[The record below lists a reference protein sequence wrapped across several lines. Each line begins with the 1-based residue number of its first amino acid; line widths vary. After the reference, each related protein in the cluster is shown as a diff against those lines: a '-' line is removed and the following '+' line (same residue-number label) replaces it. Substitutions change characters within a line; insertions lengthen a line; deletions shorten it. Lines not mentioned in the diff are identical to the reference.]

1 MNVNDLRQRRESYL
15 AEMRAIQ
22 AAPAGEDD
30 DLSTDQEH
38 NLEVL
43 KGKIEKTERRIAD
56 REFTDARDL
65 AARGELLNSTSHSRP
80 ELRVFARA
88 ATPAPDGFDGAVMT
102 AQDGS
107 RVPVLE
113 ARHKLADF
121 APSEQRGSSLSF
133 GGFLKALTF
142 GPSTEAEQRA
152 MAEAQLVTGGAMV
165 PLPIAA
171 GIIDLLRAKSVAFQ
185 AGART
190 IPMTSQTLRFAQTL
204 KYPAGSWRGEN
215 QPVVEDQ
222 PAFGQQSLY
231 AHTWALLT
239 KVSRELI
246 EDGTNTD
253 AVLRDIFAKTAALAL
268 DQAILFGTGTNDQP
282 LGIANTP
289 AIQTV
294 SMGPNGGK
302 FVGWAP
308 VLDAVLALESANAG
322 TVSAMVAAPRTARAL
337 YGLTDI
343 QQQPLHPPPRVA
355 NIPILV
361 TTSVGTAETQ
371 GTASNASSI
380 ILGDF
385 SEVLVGLRTSLQIS
399 VLNERYADT
408 GTIAFLSWLRADV
421 LLARPAAMA
430 RITGITG

>member
-1 MNVNDLRQRRESYL
+1 MNINELWQRHKGL
-15 AEMRAIQ
+15 VDEMRAIT
-22 AAPAGEDD
+22 AAPAGED
-30 DLSTDQEH
+30 LSPDQEADLGA
-38 NLEVL
+38 LE
-43 KGKIEKTERRIAD
+43 GKVVKLEKRIAAQ
-56 REFTDARDL
+56 EFADARDL
-65 AARGELLNSTSHSRP
+65 AARGTPLNGPAPSRP
-80 ELRVFARA
+80 ELRVFAHA
-88 ATPAPDGFDGAVMT
+88 ATPAPDGFDGAVLT

-121 APSEQRGSSLSF
+121 APTEQRGPSMSF
-133 GGFLKALTF
+133 GGFLKPLTF
-142 GPSTEAEQRA
+142 GASTAAEQRA
-152 MAEAQLVTGGAMV
+152 MAEAQLGTGGAMV

-171 GIIDLLRAKSVAFQ
+171 GIIDLLRAKCVAFQ

-190 IPMTSQTLRFAQTL
+190 IPMTSQTLRFAQTTR
-204 KYPAGSWRGEN
+204 YPAGSWRGEN
-215 QPVVEDQ
+215 QPIAEDQ
-222 PAFGQQSLY
+222 PAFTQQSLY

-268 DQAILFGTGTNDQP
+268 DQAILFGTGPDTP
-282 LGIANTP
+282 TGIANVP
-289 AIQTV
+289 GIQTV

-308 VLDAVLALESANAG
+308 VLDAVLGLEGANAG
-322 TVSAMVAAPRTARAL
+322 NVTAMVAAPRTARAL
-337 YGLTDI
+337 YGLTDV

-371 GTASNASSI
+371 GTSNASSSI

-385 SEVLVGLRTSLQIS
+385 TEVYVGLRTALQIS

-408 GTIAFLSWLRADV
+408 GTIGFVSWMRADV